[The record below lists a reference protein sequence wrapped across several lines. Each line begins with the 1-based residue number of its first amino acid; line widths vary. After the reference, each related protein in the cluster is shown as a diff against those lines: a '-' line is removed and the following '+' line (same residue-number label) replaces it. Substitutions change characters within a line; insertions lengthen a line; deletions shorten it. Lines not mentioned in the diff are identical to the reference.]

1 MRVLGLPATLLVVI
15 MLAGCM
21 QVRST
26 FIQVANPTPSP
37 APGFGPAFWALDPT
51 FADPAPETT
60 ELHILVWERA
70 CNSGT
75 LVVGRMSAPAITYGP
90 TTVMVTMQVRGLG
103 GAQSCPLGPGTPL
116 LVHLRL
122 RTAPSSTADESRL
135 AIAPSS
141 TPDESRPPS
150 RHLHRGQHKH
160 LAFVL
165 THPAEWPRLGMRIG

>member
-116 LVHLRL
+116 LVHLREPL
-122 RTAPSSTADESRL
+122 ADRTLLDGGRE
-135 AIAPSS
+135 
-141 TPDESRPPS
+141 PPS
-150 RHLHRGQHKH
+150 E
-160 LAFVL
+160 AS
-165 THPAEWPRLGMRIG
+165 PP